1 MELFDS
7 DEFIEVEKK
16 DNKKSSGAKKSS
28 GDKVSN
34 HYSFITSL
42 ISCFGALIDF
52 RLLMPLALACHVLN
66 FRKKTLIRSRTRS
79 RTRRNQAV
87 AAAASLRVVV
97 RPAHRNQAA
106 AVIVVIV
113 LTRTCVTVTGGAPTR
128 IPAKISGMT
137 YALLSTYQ
145 LILNGASV
153 IMKSISTIALS
164 STGTESPRMKQP
176 IFAEMPLPV

>member
-1 MELFDS
+1 
-7 DEFIEVEKK
+7 
-16 DNKKSSGAKKSS
+16 
-28 GDKVSN
+28 
-34 HYSFITSL
+34 
-42 ISCFGALIDF
+42 
-52 RLLMPLALACHVLN
+52 MPLALACHVLN
-66 FRKKTLIRSRTRS
+66 FRKNTLIRSRTRRSRTRS

-113 LTRTCVTVTGGAPTR
+113 LTRTCVTATGGAPTR
-128 IPAKISGMT
+128 ISAKISGMT
-137 YALLSTYQ
+137 CALLSTYQ

>member
-1 MELFDS
+1 
-7 DEFIEVEKK
+7 
-16 DNKKSSGAKKSS
+16 
-28 GDKVSN
+28 
-34 HYSFITSL
+34 
-42 ISCFGALIDF
+42 
-52 RLLMPLALACHVLN
+52 MPLALACHVLN
-66 FRKKTLIRSRTRS
+66 FRKNTLIRSRTRRSRTRS

-87 AAAASLRVVV
+87 AVAAAASLQVVV

-128 IPAKISGMT
+128 ISAKISGMT
-137 YALLSTYQ
+137 CALLSTYQ

>member
-1 MELFDS
+1 
-7 DEFIEVEKK
+7 
-16 DNKKSSGAKKSS
+16 
-28 GDKVSN
+28 
-34 HYSFITSL
+34 
-42 ISCFGALIDF
+42 
-52 RLLMPLALACHVLN
+52 MPLALACHVLN
-66 FRKKTLIRSRTRS
+66 FRKNTLIRSRTRRSRTRS
-79 RTRRNQAV
+79 RTRRNQAVAAV

-113 LTRTCVTVTGGAPTR
+113 LTRTCVTATGGAPTK
-128 IPAKISGMT
+128 ISAKISGMT
-137 YALLSTYQ
+137 CVLLSTYQ

-176 IFAEMPLPV
+176 IFEEMPLPV

>member
-1 MELFDS
+1 
-7 DEFIEVEKK
+7 
-16 DNKKSSGAKKSS
+16 
-28 GDKVSN
+28 
-34 HYSFITSL
+34 
-42 ISCFGALIDF
+42 
-52 RLLMPLALACHVLN
+52 MPLALACHVLN
-66 FRKKTLIRSRTRS
+66 FRKNTLIRSRTRS

-87 AAAASLRVVV
+87 AVAAAASLQVVV

-176 IFAEMPLPV
+176 IFEEMPLPV